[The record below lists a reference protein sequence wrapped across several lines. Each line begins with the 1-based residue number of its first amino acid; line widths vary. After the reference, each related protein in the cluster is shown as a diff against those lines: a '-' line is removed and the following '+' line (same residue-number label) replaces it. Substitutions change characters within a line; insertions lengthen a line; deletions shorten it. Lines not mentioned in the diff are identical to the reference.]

1 MLPTGTGKSRVGVEV
16 LRELGSS
23 TTALVIVPKVN
34 LKEQWKEEFER
45 WGVETSNI
53 TFECINTAAKWQNY
67 FDLVIVDEAHRSTS
81 PTFGRLYDNLSY
93 KFLVCLTATEPRED
107 ERRTFLYSKAPL
119 VYKKEIS
126 DSLSAGVVAPFD
138 LYNLA
143 VPMSREV
150 LHKYNAFNRQFNEG
164 AITLA
169 SLRRNSYYLS
179 MNFASSFD
187 IARHF
192 SKGGYIPG
200 ELDSVAGDLVRAC
213 KQFWSGMTLRKQVL
227 YTNPSKLTAVT
238 YLLNKYKGK
247 KWIIFTKNIS
257 LAKQLSEIIVG
268 SRVYH
273 SKLKKK
279 EREEVLSSFSSCEFT
294 TLIAVD
300 ALNEGLNVS
309 DVDAAI
315 SVSGSSTELEQIQ
328 RLGRCI
334 RVANNKRALFFNL
347 YVPGTPEERWATE
360 RTKNLNPKWIT
371 MN

>member
-1 MLPTGTGKSRVGVEV
+1 MGVEV
-16 LRELGSS
+16 LKELGPS

-34 LKEQWKEEFER
+34 LKDQWKEEFER
-45 WGVETSNI
+45 WEVDTSNI
-53 TFECINTAAKWQNY
+53 TFECINTASKWENY

-81 PTFGRLYDNLSY
+81 QNFGKLYDNLSY
-93 KFLVCLTATEPRED
+93 SYLVCLTATEPREED
-107 ERRTFLYSKAPL
+107 RKAFLYSKAPL

-126 DSLSAGVVAPFD
+126 DSLSAGIVAPFD

-150 LHKYNAFNRQFNEG
+150 LHRYNAFNRQFNDG
-164 AITLA
+164 AIALA
-169 SLRRNSYYLS
+169 GFRRNSYYLS
-179 MNFASSFD
+179 MNFGSSFD

-192 SKGGYIPG
+192 AKGGYIPS
-200 ELDSVAGDLVRAC
+200 ELDPIASDLLKAC

-227 YTNPSKLTAVT
+227 YTNPSKLLAVS
-238 YLLNKYKGK
+238 YLLKKYEGK

-257 LAKQLSEIIVG
+257 LATQLNNMIAG

-279 EREEVLSSFSSCEFT
+279 ERESILEDYALCKFT
-294 TLIAVD
+294 VLIAVD
-300 ALNEGLNVS
+300 ALNEGLNIT
-309 DVDAAI
+309 DVDAAV

-328 RLGRCI
+328 RLGRCL
-334 RVANNKRALFFNL
+334 RLSDNKRALFFNL

-360 RTKNLNPKWIT
+360 RTKNLNPQWIT